1 LEARSGTEPDGVRST
16 GHGVAD
22 EQTPQAEDLDRLV
35 VGAADRA
42 ELLAGGG
49 VERVDQTVTEVAD
62 EQVARELAE
71 VGGRDGQPPR
81 RVQQG
86 VPGGALP
93 QLTRRGEAG
102 EETAAP

>member
-1 LEARSGTEPDGVRST
+1 PARRDAVAERVRSP
-16 GHGVAD
+16 GRPVVH
-22 EQTPQAEDLDRLV
+22 EHPPQAEDLDRSV

-71 VGGRDGQPPR
+71 VGGRDGQAPR